1 MCLSKLIKLY
11 TKKDK
16 FYCTYL
22 NEHDL
27 KKKKVLILKKKKE
40 NSRCPKTETTI
51 PGEVWLVT
59 PTPISH

>member
-22 NEHDL
+22 HEHDL
-27 KKKKVLILKKKKE
+27 KKKKSFDIKKKK
-40 NSRCPKTETTI
+40 N
-51 PGEVWLVT
+51 
-59 PTPISH
+59 

>member
-16 FYCTYL
+16 FYCAYL

-27 KKKKVLILKKKKE
+27 KKKSFDIKKNIEGLLKKQFWK
-40 NSRCPKTETTI
+40 S
-51 PGEVWLVT
+51 
-59 PTPISH
+59 